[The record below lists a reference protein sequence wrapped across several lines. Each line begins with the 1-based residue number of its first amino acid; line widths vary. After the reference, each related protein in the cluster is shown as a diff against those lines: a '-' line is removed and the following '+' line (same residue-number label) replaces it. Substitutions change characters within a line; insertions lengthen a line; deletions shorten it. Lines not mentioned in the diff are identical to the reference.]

1 MREGG
6 RGEGV
11 VRSSRMREWQSRVSW
26 GTQPTTRFRCR
37 TSTHPHLPPLSTQV
51 EEIRARVEN
60 EHKTNPQS
68 RGDYFE
74 HVLHM
79 HS

>member
-1 MREGG
+1 
-6 RGEGV
+6 
-11 VRSSRMREWQSRVSW
+11 
-26 GTQPTTRFRCR
+26 
-37 TSTHPHLPPLSTQV
+37 V
-51 EEIRARVEN
+51 EEIRARVEI